1 MKDSHF
7 PLTGSVARGE
17 LNRRQENLLVLLL
30 YTLLTAVLTYPA
42 LLFLRTKVP
51 GGPEDNFHFLW
62 ELWYVAHA
70 LFDLHKSPFFD
81 PDVFVPFGFSLL
93 RNQDL
98 SPGTVLLF
106 SPLTHFCGEIFTYNF
121 LVLVSF
127 PLTAFGTYLLAR
139 ELWWNRAAAV
149 LAGIIVGFCPYRF
162 AHSAGHLSIVS
173 TEWIPFFFLYLER
186 LISQHRM
193 KSAVLAGVFFGLS
206 AWATWYYFFMVAIA
220 AAFYAAFRI
229 DWRAP
234 GIELRHLLKLS
245 LISAG
250 IALTFVLPFLIPYY
264 VATHGA
270 VVDYRGAGESQAFA
284 AALADY
290 VIPPTTHFLWGHQV
304 GDHWRNG
311 ANGLWQSEWQ
321 LYLGAGAL
329 FLTIVGVF
337 HRRRRV
343 VVALIAMAVGCLLF
357 SFGPGIYFTHPPPL
371 SSSTNDVALSPILA
385 PGRLLRQLPG
395 FNNLRAWARLGF
407 FVELSVGLLA
417 AAGLVCLLDWIKEAF
432 RARATTQLVM
442 VTIVYGLV
450 VLDVFPRPMDM
461 SPVRPRPVDQWLSR
475 QPGEFAFMEYPI
487 SQHAYGGPAIYSTRL
502 SGKRIIM
509 GNAQNPPNLA
519 FWGDLSAFPSP
530 FTLDLLYGWGAKYV
544 LVDENLYRAGVSFWN
559 IYQTWSSL
567 ESAIEASPRLKELT
581 VLDGIHVYEIGSGTP
596 QADGRELLGNG
607 NFEGSDT
614 SSLSGWEV
622 VGKPLIDR
630 TGKQSY
636 DGKTACAV
644 TAKDFLIS
652 EPALVEAGQCYRLS
666 VRQRSKSSKLGTL
679 RLQLNWK
686 GEDNRDLS
694 SSTVAFTDVPSAP
707 QWQESSMMI
716 RAPSGSKY
724 ATVHAGAAS
733 GKIWTDDYSL
743 QKIADDCQP
752 VLFVTPNPI
761 SVPTGQLGQAAI
773 SWNTYRSLEG
783 RVTIAVDG
791 GPEERFAEGRLGLK
805 MFDGIKPQARYQ
817 FRLYS
822 RPGAPA
828 AETIE
833 VSAVERSATI
843 VADPNPV
850 PRGPGLGQTRISW
863 TTQAGPVATL
873 WRRAEESDGEVY
885 VSPNGGPEQLFSRG
899 VAGSTEADWIAT
911 GSHYEF
917 RLYTKNGGT
926 RRLLAKVV
934 VTR

>member
-1 MKDSHF
+1 MNESHF
-7 PLTGSVARGE
+7 PLAGSVARGG
-17 LNRRQENLLVLLL
+17 LKRWQENLLVLLL
-30 YTLLTAVLTYPA
+30 YTLLTAAVTYPA

-106 SPLTHFCGEIFTYNF
+106 SPLTHFCGEIVTYNF
-121 LVLVSF
+121 LVLASF
-127 PLTAFGTYLLAR
+127 PLTAFGAYLLAR
-139 ELWWNRAAAV
+139 ELWSNRAAAV
-149 LAGIIVGFCPYRF
+149 LAGIIIGFCSYRF

-186 LISQHRM
+186 LISRPRV
-193 KSAVLAGVFFGLS
+193 KSAVFAGVFFGLS
-206 AWATWYYFFMVAIA
+206 AWVTWYYFFMVPIA

-229 DWRAP
+229 NWRAP
-234 GIELRHLLKLS
+234 GIELRHLLKLG
-245 LISAG
+245 LVSAAV
-250 IALTFVLPFLIPYY
+250 ALAFVLPVLVPYY
-264 VATHGA
+264 RVTHGA

-290 VIPPTTHFLWGHQV
+290 IIPPTTHFLWGSQA
-304 GDHWRNG
+304 GKLWRNG

-321 LYLGAGAL
+321 LYLGTAAL
-329 FLTIVGVF
+329 LLAIAGVF
-337 HRRRRV
+337 DRRRRV
-343 VVALIAMAVGCLLF
+343 VVALTAMGLGCLLL

-371 SSSTNDVALSPILA
+371 SGSTNDVALSPILA

-395 FNNLRAWARLGF
+395 FNNLRGWARLGF

-417 AAGLVCLLDWIKEAF
+417 AAGLVRLLDWIKERF
-432 RARATTQLVM
+432 HARATTQVG
-442 VTIVYGLV
+442 IVAIICGLV

-461 SPVRPRPVDQWLSR
+461 SPVKPRPVDQWLSR

-487 SQHAYGGPAIYSTRL
+487 PQHAYGGPAIYSTRL

-567 ESAIEASPRLKELT
+567 ESAIAASPRLKELT
-581 VLDGIHVYEIGSGTP
+581 VLDGIHVYEIGSGTR
-596 QADGRELLGNG
+596 QADGTELLANG

-614 SSLSGWEV
+614 RSLPEWEV
-622 VGKPLIDR
+622 IGRPLIDR
-630 TGKQSY
+630 TRKQSHS
-636 DGKTACAV
+636 GKTACAV
-644 TAKDFLIS
+644 TPKDFLIS
-652 EPALVEAGQCYRLS
+652 DPVAVEGGQCYRLS
-666 VRQRSKSSKLGTL
+666 VWQRANSAKLGTL

-686 GEDNRDLS
+686 DGEKRDLS
-694 SSTVAFTDVPSAP
+694 PPTAVAADVRSAP
-707 QWQESSMMI
+707 QWQESSI
-716 RAPSGSKY
+716 TVQAPGGSKY
-724 ATVHAGAAS
+724 AVVRAGTAS
-733 GKIWTDDYSL
+733 GKIWVDNYSL
-743 QKIADDCQP
+743 RELADDCQP
-752 VLFVTPNPI
+752 VLFVTPSPVFI
-761 SVPTGQLGQAAI
+761 PVGQFGRAAI
-773 SWNTYRSLEG
+773 SWNTYHASEG
-783 RVTIAVDG
+783 RVTLTTDG
-791 GPEERFAEGRLGLK
+791 GAEAVFAGGRSGLQ
-805 MFDGIKPQARYQ
+805 MLDGIEPGTHYQ
-817 FRLYS
+817 FRLYVS
-822 RPGAPA
+822 PETTA

-833 VSAVERSATI
+833 VTAVERTATI
-843 VADPNPV
+843 VAEPNPV
-850 PRGPGLGQTRISW
+850 PSGPGLGQTKISW
-863 TTQAGPVATL
+863 ATL
-873 WRRAEESDGEVY
+873 GGAVGEVF
-885 VSPNGGPEQLFSRG
+885 VSRDNGPERLFASES
-899 VAGSTEADWIAT
+899 VGSAEANWIAA

>member
-1 MKDSHF
+1 MNDSYF
-7 PLTGSVARGE
+7 PLAGAVARGE
-17 LNRRQENLLVLLL
+17 LKRWQENLLVLLL
-30 YTLLTAVLTYPA
+30 YTLLTAALTYPA
-42 LLFLRTKVP
+42 FLFLRSKVP

-106 SPLTHFCGEIFTYNF
+106 SPLTHFCGEIFTYNL
-121 LVLVSF
+121 LVLASF
-127 PLTAFGTYLLAR
+127 PLTAFGAYLLAR
-139 ELWWNRAAAV
+139 ELWSNRAAAV
-149 LAGIIVGFCPYRF
+149 LAGIIIGFCPYRF

-186 LISQHRM
+186 LISQPRL

-206 AWATWYYFFMVAIA
+206 SWATWYYFFMVPIA

-229 DWRAP
+229 NWRAP
-234 GIELRHLLKLS
+234 GKELWHLLKLG
-245 LISAG
+245 LVSAAV
-250 IALTFVLPFLIPYY
+250 ALAFVLPVLIPYY
-264 VATHGA
+264 RVTHGA

-290 VIPPTTHFLWGHQV
+290 IIPPTTHFLWGSQA
-304 GDHWRNG
+304 GKLWRNG

-321 LYLGAGAL
+321 LYLGTAAL
-329 FLTIVGVF
+329 FLAIAGVF
-337 HRRRRV
+337 DRRRRV
-343 VVALIAMAVGCLLF
+343 VVALTAMGLGCLLL

-371 SSSTNDVALSPILA
+371 SGSTNDVALSPILA

-395 FNNLRAWARLGF
+395 FNNLRGWARLGF

-417 AAGLVCLLDWIKEAF
+417 AAGLVRLLDWIKERF
-432 RARATTQLVM
+432 HARATTQVG
-442 VTIVYGLV
+442 IVAIICGLV

-461 SPVRPRPVDQWLSR
+461 SPVKPRPVDQWLSR

-487 SQHAYGGPAIYSTRL
+487 PQHAYGGPAIYSTRL

-519 FWGDLSAFPSP
+519 FWSDLSAFPCP

-567 ESAIEASPRLKELT
+567 ESAIAASPRLKELT
-581 VLDGIHVYEIGSGTP
+581 VLDGIHVYEIGSGTR
-596 QADGRELLGNG
+596 QADGTELLANG

-614 SSLSGWEV
+614 SSLPEWEV
-622 VGKPLIDR
+622 IGRPLIDR
-630 TGKQSY
+630 TRKQSHS
-636 DGKTACAV
+636 GKTACAV
-644 TAKDFLIS
+644 TPKDFLIS
-652 EPALVEAGQCYRLS
+652 DPVAVEGGQCYRLS
-666 VRQRSKSSKLGTL
+666 VWQRANSAKLGTL

-686 GEDNRDLS
+686 DGEKRDLS
-694 SSTVAFTDVPSAP
+694 PPTAVAADARSAP
-707 QWQESSMMI
+707 QWQESSI
-716 RAPSGSKY
+716 TVQAPGGSKY
-724 ATVHAGAAS
+724 AVVRAGTAS
-733 GKIWTDDYSL
+733 GKIWVDNYSL
-743 QKIADDCQP
+743 RKLADDCQP
-752 VLFVTPNPI
+752 VLFVTPSPVFI
-761 SVPTGQLGQAAI
+761 PVGQFGRAAI
-773 SWNTYRSLEG
+773 SWNTYHASEG
-783 RVTIAVDG
+783 RVTLTTDGSAEAVFAG
-791 GPEERFAEGRLGLK
+791 GRSGLQ
-805 MFDGIKPQARYQ
+805 MLDGIKPGTHYQ
-817 FRLYS
+817 FRLYVS
-822 RPGAPA
+822 PETTA

-833 VSAVERSATI
+833 VSAVERTATI
-843 VADPNPV
+843 VAEPNPV
-850 PRGPGLGQTRISW
+850 PSGPGLGQTRISW
-863 TTQAGPVATL
+863 ATL
-873 WRRAEESDGEVY
+873 GGAVGEVF
-885 VSPNGGPEQLFSRG
+885 VSRDNGPEHLFASES
-899 VAGSTEADWIAT
+899 VGSAEANWIAA